1 MSLNP
6 YKFFLM
12 DNAINIKSKQ
22 VGTKDYDDIARFK
35 LDDIDRRLKHQLDSI
50 EDKDSDEYKRTLEY
64 YEEFQDASS
73 IEEQSNGNKI
83 LKNMPRV
90 IDFIIMSKVSTR
102 VEYYLGLIDGNKLGD
117 YIPIYLSP
125 EEEILQMLESVQK
138 NIDEYKKN
146 PNDSINTATYLQLI
160 KKRKFLEDSLKNYLL
175 ISTPEKREDL
185 DREML
190 KNGAFEERIKKNWYV
205 FPEAETE
212 NSVKQFENPKNKQI
226 KKADKIE
233 KKGKTEE
240 TGNISNSASI
250 KKEDDKNVNT
260 SLDTA
265 IEKILDRSGVVEENG
280 RKILTRGT
288 SNPYELVEKEEK
300 RILHGYSKVPYRWT
314 ATVSRQPELIFE
326 GTNSFKD
333 RIFVYKFG
341 DHLCQAM
348 IGRPTKEFPQGKP
361 TISFTSSILGISK
374 VNTKGE
380 IKNRIVIGPHVS
392 RNEGVNDLHIKGN
405 ESFFADIYCSDELL
419 DLAIKENGGYI
430 GNFEKVLPKLE
441 DNIPYSN
448 YQMQYNSPFD
458 IYLVSSLKLAFMDFV
473 DALKY
478 GGDVLGASDPYK
490 TITLLDEYSN
500 GKLVEKYDRNGGSMQ
515 LKEREINLGELFK
528 KLESIQAEM
537 QKKLLDRRNAEKN
550 RNAKIPGED

>member
-205 FPEAETE
+205 FPEAEIE

-240 TGNISNSASI
+240 TENISN
-250 KKEDDKNVNT
+250 
-260 SLDTA
+260 
-265 IEKILDRSGVVEENG
+265 
-280 RKILTRGT
+280 
-288 SNPYELVEKEEK
+288 
-300 RILHGYSKVPYRWT
+300 
-314 ATVSRQPELIFE
+314 
-326 GTNSFKD
+326 
-333 RIFVYKFG
+333 
-341 DHLCQAM
+341 
-348 IGRPTKEFPQGKP
+348 
-361 TISFTSSILGISK
+361 
-374 VNTKGE
+374 
-380 IKNRIVIGPHVS
+380 
-392 RNEGVNDLHIKGN
+392 
-405 ESFFADIYCSDELL
+405 AD
-419 DLAIKENGGYI
+419 
-430 GNFEKVLPKLE
+430 
-441 DNIPYSN
+441 
-448 YQMQYNSPFD
+448 
-458 IYLVSSLKLAFMDFV
+458 
-473 DALKY
+473 
-478 GGDVLGASDPYK
+478 
-490 TITLLDEYSN
+490 
-500 GKLVEKYDRNGGSMQ
+500 
-515 LKEREINLGELFK
+515 
-528 KLESIQAEM
+528 
-537 QKKLLDRRNAEKN
+537 
-550 RNAKIPGED
+550 

>member
-35 LDDIDRRLKHQLDSI
+35 LDDIDRRLKHQLNSI
-50 EDKDSDEYKRTLEY
+50 EDKNSDEYKRTLEY
-64 YEEFQDASS
+64 YEEFQDVSS
-73 IEEQSNGNKI
+73 IEEQPNSNKKV

-102 VEYYLGLIDGNKLGD
+102 VEYYLGLIDGNRLGD
-117 YIPIYLSP
+117 YIPIYQSP

-160 KKRKFLEDSLKNYLL
+160 KKRKFLEDSLQNYLL

-190 KNGAFEERIKKNWYV
+190 KNGVFEERIKKDWYI
-205 FPEAETE
+205 FPEPKKEE
-212 NSVKQFENPKNKQI
+212 N
-226 KKADKIE
+226 
-233 KKGKTEE
+233 
-240 TGNISNSASI
+240 GNISNSASI
-250 KKEDDKNVNT
+250 KKEDDKNVDT

-265 IEKILDRSGVVEENG
+265 IEKILDRSGVVGENG

-300 RILHGYSKVPYRWT
+300 RILQGYGKVPYRWT

-326 GTNSFKD
+326 GANSFKD

-348 IGRPTKEFPQGKP
+348 IGRPTKEFPQGRP

-392 RNEGVNDLHIKGN
+392 KNEGVNDLHIKGN

-419 DLAIKENGGYI
+419 DLAVKENGAYI
-430 GNFEKVLPKLE
+430 GNFEKVSPKLE
-441 DNIPYSN
+441 DDIPYSN

-478 GGDVLGASDPYK
+478 GGDVLGVLDPYK
-490 TITLLDEYSN
+490 TLNLLDEYSN
-500 GKLVEKYDRNGGSMQ
+500 GKLVEKYDRNVGSMQ
-515 LKEREINLGELFK
+515 LKERKINLGELFK

-537 QKKLLDRRNAEKN
+537 QKKLLDRRNVEKN